1 VPMLTGRD
9 ADLQGPAPFMAPL
22 SRAIVLGA
30 LVAAGVWA
38 LVRFA

>member
-1 VPMLTGRD
+1 MLTGRD